1 MVRWKCV
8 FSVRNNFTLEAASLT
23 QCSVLRAVLK
33 CNITTLV
40 IRRLRGRERNYEAIM
55 LELQHQ
61 RGTNKQTIQ
70 TTTLQP
76 ASLLSHRPLV
86 VINIESLLLAF
97 LWTAGTRKYAAP
109 WEPKPGFILYTLS
122 MNNFKHLFMCY
133 RQ

>member
-1 MVRWKCV
+1 
-8 FSVRNNFTLEAASLT
+8 
-23 QCSVLRAVLK
+23 
-33 CNITTLV
+33 
-40 IRRLRGRERNYEAIM
+40 M

-76 ASLLSHRPLV
+76 ASLLSYRPLV

-122 MNNFKHLFMCY
+122 NIHEQFQTSFYVL
-133 RQ
+133 